1 MVTQSRFTL
10 DFSLSVLERAK
21 ASKLI
26 KEHEKK
32 ETIQPYDSIFY
43 IRKAAISALIIA
55 VAIIFIMLIT
65 LTVRQNVDVPF
76 MERMRLFSI
85 LSLCLIGVSA
95 ILFRTHDYIFNK
107 ITAKNNKKEQEDKNT
122 SVKLKINRYYIEYI
136 QENVSIKTY
145 WSYIGNT
152 YRKGGFIFIQAQN
165 NRYLVIPERIFE
177 NNNDINKLYE
187 YLKEQILRINEDIY
201 NTDNDNTRERCLA
214 KLIIMK

>member
-1 MVTQSRFTL
+1 MVTQARFTL

-21 ASKLI
+21 AGKLI

-32 ETIQPYDSIFY
+32 ETIQPYDSVFY

-65 LTVRQNVDVPF
+65 LTVHQNVDVPF
-76 MERMRLFSI
+76 MERTRVFSI
-85 LSLCLIGVSA
+85 LSLCLIGISA

-107 ITAKNNKKEQEDKNT
+107 ITEKNNKKEQEDKNA

-145 WSYIGNT
+145 WSYIGNI
-152 YRKGGFIFIQAQN
+152 YRKGGFIFIQARN
-165 NRYLVIPERIFE
+165 NRCLVIPERIFE
-177 NNNDINKLYE
+177 NKNDINKLYE
-187 YLKEQILRINEDIY
+187 YLKEQISRINEDIY
-201 NTDNDNTRERCLA
+201 NTDNDNTR
-214 KLIIMK
+214 